1 MTNSSPIP
9 DTASLSYSYFPSLT
23 NFYIIQ
29 SRNQGPFSQK
39 REDPGKE
46 FDYHLG
52 WPKLPVGVGGSYL
65 QERDKK
71 LCRVCARSPHRLLLL
86 FNFHS
91 YNKRQHRRKL
101 VECSN
106 LILVRKVRYEERMLV
121 RTKATLSRA
130 TDFIFQKR
138 KLVMIP
144 IVSSFSDLVFKF
156 LRCQNENSRHRLFS
170 LQETRLVKSASF
182 FRSTNS

>member
-1 MTNSSPIP
+1 MTNSSPSP

-39 REDPGKE
+39 RDDPGKE

-65 QERDKK
+65 QERDKN
-71 LCRVCARSPHRLLLL
+71 LCRVYARSPHRLLLL
-86 FNFHS
+86 FNFHRH
-91 YNKRQHRRKL
+91 NKWQRRRKL

-106 LILVRKVRYEERMLV
+106 LILVRKVRYEQRMLV
-121 RTKATLSRA
+121 RTKGYFVTCNRFHISKKKTSNDSHR
-130 TDFIFQKR
+130 F
-138 KLVMIP
+138 
-144 IVSSFSDLVFKF
+144 F
-156 LRCQNENSRHRLFS
+156 LQ
-170 LQETRLVKSASF
+170 
-182 FRSTNS
+182 